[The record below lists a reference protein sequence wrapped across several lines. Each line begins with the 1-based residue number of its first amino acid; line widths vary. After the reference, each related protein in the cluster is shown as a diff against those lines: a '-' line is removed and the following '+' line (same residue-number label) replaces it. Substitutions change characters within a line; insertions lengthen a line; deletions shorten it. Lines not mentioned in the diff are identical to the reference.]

1 MERCLYGAAF
11 FAQDGFQRRDLERR
25 TSIAL
30 MSEATMIYWAFK
42 SLVRVL
48 LRLLTHYEVE
58 GEENLPAGG
67 PLLLVFNHLA
77 WWDAPV
83 AMATLPWHMTAIAL
97 KDLQRVPITGQL
109 LSLSG
114 VIWVD
119 RGRYDR
125 GALRSALALLE
136 GGGVLGI
143 APEGRMSV
151 TGALERG
158 KTGPVFIARKA
169 NVPIL
174 PVGLTGTETALG
186 EWRHAHRPRLTVTI
200 GQPFRLPESGE
211 RRSRKEERQADADFI
226 MERLAELLPPEY
238 RGVYADSVG

>member
-1 MERCLYGAAF
+1 MMVEAVTMYGF
-11 FAQDGFQRRDLERR
+11 
-25 TSIAL
+25 
-30 MSEATMIYWAFK
+30 FK
-42 SLVRVL
+42 SVLRGL
-48 LRLLTHYEVE
+48 LRVLTHYEVK
-58 GEENLPAGG
+58 GEQNLPAGG

-83 AMATLPWHMTAIAL
+83 AMATLPWRMTAMAL
-97 KDLQRVPITGQL
+97 KDLQRVPLTGQV

-114 VIWVD
+114 SIWVD

-125 GALRSALALLE
+125 EALRQALAVLK

-169 NVPIL
+169 DVPIL
-174 PVGLTGTETALG
+174 PVGLTGTERLLG
-186 EWRHAHRPRLTVTI
+186 ELGRLRRPHLTVNI
-200 GQPFRLPESGE
+200 GPVFRLPEGGVHA
-211 RRSRKEERQADADFI
+211 SRKEERQADADFI

-238 RGVYADSVG
+238 RGVYADGVKERT

>member
-1 MERCLYGAAF
+1 VQERIQGSN
-11 FAQDGFQRRDLERR
+11 LEGR

-30 MSEATMIYWAFK
+30 MSEATMIYSVFK

-48 LRLLTHYEVE
+48 LRLLTRYEVA
-58 GEENLPAGG
+58 GKENLPAGG

-97 KDLQRVPITGQL
+97 KDLKRVPVTGQL

-125 GALRSALALLE
+125 AALRSALTLLKE
-136 GGGVLGI
+136 GGVLGI

-174 PVGLTGTETALG
+174 PVGLTGTEKALG
-186 EWRHAHRPRLTVTI
+186 EWRHARRPRITVNI
-200 GQPFRLPESGE
+200 GQPFRLPESVE
-211 RRSRKEERQADADFI
+211 RRSRKEEHQADADFI
-226 MERLAELLPPEY
+226 MERLAELLPREY

>member
-1 MERCLYGAAF
+1 LF
-11 FAQDGFQRRDLERR
+11 V
-25 TSIAL
+25 
-30 MSEATMIYWAFK
+30 EATMIYWAFR

-48 LRLLTHYEVE
+48 FRLLAHVEVT
-58 GEENLPAGG
+58 GKENLPRGG

-83 AMATLPWHMTAIAL
+83 AMAILPWRMTAIAL
-97 KDLQRVPITGQL
+97 KDLRRVPITGQL

-125 GALRSALALLE
+125 NMLRSALALLE
-136 GGGVLGI
+136 QGGVLGI

-158 KTGPVFIARKA
+158 KKGPVFIARKA
-169 NVPIL
+169 DVPIL
-174 PVGLTGTETALG
+174 PVGLTGTEKALS
-186 EWRHAHRPRLTVTI
+186 EWRSFRRPKITANI
-200 GQPFRLPESGE
+200 GPVFRLPERDGDAP
-211 RRSRKEERQADADFI
+211 RSEQRQADADFI
-226 MERLAELLPPEY
+226 MERLAELLPVEY
-238 RGVYADSVG
+238 RGVYADRGAVAD